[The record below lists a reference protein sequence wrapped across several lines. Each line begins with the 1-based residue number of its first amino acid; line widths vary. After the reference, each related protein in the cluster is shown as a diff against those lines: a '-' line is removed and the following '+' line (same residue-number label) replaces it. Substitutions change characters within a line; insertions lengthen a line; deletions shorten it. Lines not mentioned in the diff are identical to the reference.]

1 MAKTGTKRRR
11 NSSRKSSQKHVVNRV
26 YGSKATSRYLENL
39 KNKAKK
45 LSYNQRGV
53 IYLILQVVI
62 VYGIWGF
69 YTGNFSRLYAFSQ
82 LPSVSISLNGLDT
95 IPSLSPVNSLE
106 NQSQVGYIA
115 GSPIKIDP
123 PTVPKK
129 AKPVVK
135 IVVPLGPAQPN
146 LQFSTYPTWSQD
158 FTSDH
163 ATKPNSQYWNIYQGI
178 PPNANKEA
186 QYYTNKSINLRI
198 ENGALT
204 LEATQQPEP
213 DGYNYASS
221 RIDTQNKKSFLYG
234 RIDITAIVPNGVG
247 TWPAAWLLPA
257 NNKYEDLSPPS
268 NGVRYMNG
276 GEIDLIEE
284 VGFNPN
290 VEYGIV
296 HSISDLSN
304 PNGVGDF
311 STVNVANSNSVYN
324 TYSLLWTPTSITF
337 EVNNVPFYI
346 YNKTPGANY
355 QTWPFDQPFYLI
367 LNLAIGGTWG
377 GEDTSVFPTGIDNS
391 ALPASFNIQSIYY
404 YPYVGS

>member
-1 MAKTGTKRRR
+1 MAKTSIKRRQ
-11 NSSRKSSQKHVVNRV
+11 NASRKSSRKHVINRNDR
-26 YGSKATSRYLENL
+26 SKAIALYLRSL
-39 KNKAKK
+39 KNKANK

-53 IYLILQVVI
+53 IYLIIQVLI

-69 YTGNFSRLYAFSQ
+69 YTGNFSRLYAYSQ
-82 LPSVSISLNGLDT
+82 LPRTSIELNGVDT
-95 IPSLSPVNSLE
+95 IPSISLRNSFE
-106 NQSQVGYIA
+106 NRSRVGYIA
-115 GSPIKIDP
+115 GNPVKIDP
-123 PTVPKK
+123 VNLPKK
-129 AKPVVK
+129 TKPVTK
-135 IVVPLGPAQPN
+135 AVVPVGPAQSDS
-146 LQFSTYPTWSQD
+146 QFSTYPTWSQD
-158 FTSDH
+158 FLTDRAS
-163 ATKPNSQYWNIYQGI
+163 KPSSQYWNTYQGI

-186 QYYTNKSINLRI
+186 QYYTNKSLNLRI
-198 ENGALT
+198 QNGTLT
-204 LEATQQPEP
+204 LEATQQAEP

-257 NNKYEDLSPPS
+257 NNKYEDLSPTS
-268 NGVRYMNG
+268 NNVRYMNG

-311 STVNVANSNSVYN
+311 STVNIANSNSTYN

-337 EVNNVPFYI
+337 EVNNEPFYI
-346 YNKTPGANY
+346 YNKKPGANY

-377 GEDTSVFPTGIDNS
+377 GEDTSVFSTGIDNS

-404 YPYVGS
+404 YSYVGS